1 MRKIQTG
8 SKVLKYLLN
17 TYFGTH
23 IRKLDFTFLLHVPTA
38 SLNEKAV
45 YLLHLLTTARQTFA
59 VNLYKEYTS
68 LKSRELEELP

>member
-1 MRKIQTG
+1 MNSLREYPTHKFYSVDIVF
-8 SKVLKYLLN
+8 VLKYLLN

-59 VNLYKEYTS
+59 NKLAKV
-68 LKSRELEELP
+68 

>member
-1 MRKIQTG
+1 LRKIQTG

-45 YLLHLLTTARQTFA
+45 YLLHLLTTFTFA
-59 VNLYKEYTS
+59 VLNITTKYKCIFE
-68 LKSRELEELP
+68 K